1 MIRIFIFFC
10 LIIFNVSS
18 VADKKDNILI
28 DANYLDFDLIAK
40 IGVYY
45 DEVVVR
51 SGNYRLECDRMEVF
65 LNGSDDNKIDQ
76 SYSVKRILFYDNIVL
91 SSGKRVINAKRGEYQ
106 ANKRI
111 IYFWDT
117 VSIKDGGNYIESDKM
132 TYDLNKDIIKVSNE
146 PKNDIDKDGKRVR
159 IILDDKNEPIKNN

>member
-1 MIRIFIFFC
+1 MMRIFIFFS
-10 LIIFNVSS
+10 LVIFNVSS

-28 DANYLDFDLIAK
+28 DSNYLDFDLVAK
-40 IGVYY
+40 TGVYY

-65 LNGSDDNKIDQ
+65 LNSSDDNKIDQ

-91 SSGKRVINAKRGEYQ
+91 SSGKRVINAKRGEYL

-117 VSIKDGGNYIESDKM
+117 VSIKDGGNYIESDKI

-146 PKNDIDKDGKRVR
+146 AKNDIDKDGKRVR
-159 IILDDKNEPIKNN
+159 IILDDKNEPTKSN

>member
-1 MIRIFIFFC
+1 MRIFIFFC

-18 VADKKDNILI
+18 LANKQDNILI

-40 IGVYY
+40 VGIYY

-51 SGNYRLECDRMEVF
+51 SGNYRLECDKMEVF

-91 SSGKRVINAKRGEYQ
+91 SSGKRVINAKRGEYH
-106 ANKRI
+106 ADKRI
-111 IYFWDT
+111 IDFWDN
-117 VSIKDGGNYIESDKM
+117 VSIKDGGNYIESDKI

-146 PKNDIDKDGKRVR
+146 VKNDIDAESKRVR
-159 IILDDKNEPIKNN
+159 IILDDKNDPIKSH